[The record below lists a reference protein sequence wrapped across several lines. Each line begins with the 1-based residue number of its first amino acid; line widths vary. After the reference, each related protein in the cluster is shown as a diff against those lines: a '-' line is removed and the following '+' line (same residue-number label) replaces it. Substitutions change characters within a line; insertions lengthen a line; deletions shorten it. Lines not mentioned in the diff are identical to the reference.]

1 MHGML
6 QFFETIPTKYT
17 WTVNAIMNNAN
28 LTSLKNIV
36 GVSLYR

>member
-6 QFFETIPTKYT
+6 QQIRSIFETIPTKHT
-17 WTVNAIMNNAN
+17 WSVNGFMTN
-28 LTSLKNIV
+28 KNIV